1 MRSRDHLRSAV
12 ALALVPA
19 LCAQTIAPQAPVN
32 SREYTFKVD
41 SELVLV
47 NLVVRDKQ
55 GNLVRGLKRED
66 FTVFEDGKQQNISS
80 FDFENTEAGP
90 ELATTGPAQQ
100 MVDTGAASATTAEA
114 PKQKSPFS

>member
-1 MRSRDHLRSAV
+1 MRLRNYLRSLI
-12 ALALVPA
+12 ALCLVPA
-19 LCAQTIAPQAPVN
+19 VFAQTFAPQAPVN
-32 SREYTFKVD
+32 SRDYTFKVN

-55 GNLVRGLKRED
+55 GNLVRGLKSGD
-66 FTVFEDGKQQNISS
+66 FTVYEDGKQQNISS

-100 MVDTGAASATTAEA
+100 TVVPGATD
-114 PKQKSPFS
+114 P